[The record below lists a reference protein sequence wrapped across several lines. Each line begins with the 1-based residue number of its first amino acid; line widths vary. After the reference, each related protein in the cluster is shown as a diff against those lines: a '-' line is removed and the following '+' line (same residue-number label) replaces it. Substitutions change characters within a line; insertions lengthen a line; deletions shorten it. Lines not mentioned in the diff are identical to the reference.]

1 MTIALFTALGYLVA
15 AGFALPAVHFLGP
28 RYTTQTTARPAIIAF
43 GVFYTLALFFR
54 AVSILFPGEV
64 VTTAAISPIA
74 PLIPWTLV
82 VLNGLLLDFIMRHR
96 APPPLME
103 RVVRFFLRRT
113 GDAET
118 AIKLAMALPTAA
130 VCDVP
135 SDEPCR
141 SEMKRTY
148 RVAVLIGGGLAL
160 AAIVLVVVLSSPV
173 AK

>member
-28 RYTTQTTARPAIIAF
+28 RYATHTTAHPAMIAF

-54 AVSILFPGEV
+54 AVSILFPGELV
-64 VTTAAISPIA
+64 APLSMSPIA

-118 AIKLAMALPTAA
+118 AIKLAMALPAA
-130 VCDVP
+130 AAGDVP

-141 SEMKRTY
+141 EMRRTY

-173 AK
+173 AA